1 MFKKI
6 AVAFDE
12 SAEAERA
19 FRRALELAKFAAAEL
34 CLITVIEA
42 FPAYF
47 GYVSAAAPD
56 VTRVLVDE
64 RRSFYED
71 LQKRARLH
79 AAEAGVTI
87 STELAEGSEVAT
99 IVRAVERV
107 NPDVLVVGLHHHATD
122 ARIFGG
128 TAHQLAVQI
137 KCDILGVH

>member
-71 LQKRARLH
+71 LQNKAKLH
-79 AAEAGVTI
+79 AAEAGVSI
-87 STELAEGSEVAT
+87 HTELTEGSEVDT
-99 IVRAVERV
+99 IVSVVQSVA
-107 NPDVLVVGLHHHATD
+107 PDLLVVGLHRHASD
-122 ARIFGG
+122 LQIFGG
-128 TAHQLAVQI
+128 TVHQLALHL